1 MLVAADITESYQTY
15 GGVLHPV
22 YLTSYTG
29 QVTTLC
35 SIIAVCSNLTRCS
48 SPVFSG
54 ESVALPKL
62 LLTAEVKP
70 CSQVLLRCAITCRN
84 VQMLKQ
90 KVVICIS
97 GGWRSAPLERRD
109 WTSSWPLQHHQYFS
123 CSPASPGALKHIHLA
138 ANSANGLIHHGAEGT
153 AADKL

>member
-1 MLVAADITESYQTY
+1 M
-15 GGVLHPV
+15 HPL
-22 YLTSYTG
+22 YLTFHTG
-29 QVTTLC
+29 QVPTLS

-48 SPVFSG
+48 SQIFSG
-54 ESVALPKL
+54 EFVALPKL

-70 CSQVLLRCAITCRN
+70 CSQVLLRCAITRRI

-90 KVVICIS
+90 NVVICIS

-109 WTSSWPLQHHQYFS
+109 RTSSSLLQHHQYSS
-123 CSPASPGALKHIHLA
+123 CSPESPGALKHIHLA
-138 ANSANGLIHHGAEGT
+138 ANSGNALIHHGAVGA